1 MPPSIQKAYH
11 ACNLRPG
18 YFSNLRLY
26 FKIRTRKV
34 QAHPTEL
41 GPAGVVGDPTE
52 MCPAAPLPC
61 CRAPSADSIT
71 RTGQTT
77 STADFG
83 HQAQWF
89 LLCLLDCKGLAR
101 VQTKTSPLA
110 LNEEMCCRIKPRQ
123 QALIQPNTNQ
133 YTTLAS
139 LQCILGGILQ
149 LALIVNTGGQND
161 FSGSLLGEIQNN
173 L

>member
-1 MPPSIQKAYH
+1 MLATSEPDTSQISGCILKYVLERCRHIPQ
-11 ACNLRPG
+11 NWDLLG
-18 YFSNLRLY
+18 
-26 FKIRTRKV
+26 KV
-34 QAHPTEL
+34 V
-41 GPAGVVGDPTE
+41 VVGDPTE
-52 MCPAAPLPC
+52 TCPAAPLPC

>member
-1 MPPSIQKAYH
+1 MLATSDPDTSQISGCILKYVLERCRHIPQNWDLLGWWGIQQ
-11 ACNLRPG
+11 R
-18 YFSNLRLY
+18 R
-26 FKIRTRKV
+26 V
-34 QAHPTEL
+34 QQLPYLA
-41 GPAGVVGDPTE
+41 VGLLQQTALLT
-52 MCPAAPLPC
+52 C
-61 CRAPSADSIT
+61 
-71 RTGQTT
+71 TGQTT

-139 LQCILGGILQ
+139 LQFILGGILQ